1 MTAKLTI
8 KYTWTSTVPT
18 DLDIFA
24 ISPSG
29 ADHGRGRPTT
39 LPPGR

>member
-29 ADHGRGRPTT
+29 ADHG
-39 LPPGR
+39 LLAE